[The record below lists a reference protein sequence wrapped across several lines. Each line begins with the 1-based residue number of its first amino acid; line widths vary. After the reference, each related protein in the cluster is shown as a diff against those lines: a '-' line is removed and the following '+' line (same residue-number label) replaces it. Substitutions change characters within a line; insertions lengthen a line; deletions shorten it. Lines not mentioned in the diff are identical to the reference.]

1 LFVLLKSERSCLLLY
16 YSVGKIKLKRKI
28 YNFMVYG
35 RAQIREDVVE
45 FPPKNPKFPK
55 TGGCNKFVSGSDLC
69 TQEKWLNGFSKKT
82 GGPLCTL
89 AGRKHAGLDLPHI

>member
-1 LFVLLKSERSCLLLY
+1 VKEAVY
-16 YSVGKIKLKRKI
+16 YYIIFSRENQTEAKNIQ
-28 YNFMVYG
+28 FYG
-35 RAQIREDVVE
+35 LWSGANPRGCCGI
-45 FPPKNPKFPK
+45 PSKNPKFPK

-89 AGRKHAGLDLPHI
+89 AGRKHAGLDLPHIYKIK